1 MRQQKLAATTLG
13 VMLAVALAAVDV
25 AAQEHHYDAKWTLPE
40 NEEARAHIQK
50 GDELVGSGDYAEA
63 RRHYEAAAEVIRS
76 AGDFPGLAVHREAA
90 AFYYQG
96 MYQSAISTLND
107 LAEEA
112 TRYGD
117 VVTQLWAL
125 ADAAWIQ
132 GKRGQKI
139 DMERTVDRIHLLLK
153 SPYLPQTVRREVTSK
168 RLGEAT
174 TLTAES

>member
-1 MRQQKLAATTLG
+1 M
-13 VMLAVALAAVDV
+13 ALAAVEL
-25 AAQEHHYDAKWTLPE
+25 AAQEHHYNAQWTMPD
-40 NEEARAHIQK
+40 NEEARDHIRK
-50 GDELVGSGDYAEA
+50 GDELVGSGDYGPA

-76 AGDFPGLAVHREAA
+76 MGEFPAMAVHREAA

-107 LAEEA
+107 LADEA
-112 TRYGD
+112 SVYGD
-117 VVTQLWAL
+117 IVTQLWAF

-139 DMERTVDRIHLLLK
+139 DMERTLDRLQLLLK
-153 SPYLPQTVRREVTSK
+153 SPYLPQAVRQEVRSK

-174 TLTAES
+174 TLIGES